1 MYLINCIVRSRILSV
16 GLRYETQ
23 HRIYL
28 SIKIVSYIGIIS
40 RNNLNYMAQI
50 SNEILITILTIYRQ
64 LLELINE
71 AKATESQ
78 ILEQFGETE
87 ITLIVLEELQN
98 IVERMRNS
106 YSRLNTLLLRIAE
119 AQPIADAAT
128 LELLIKS
135 IEQAQG
141 NLASSL
147 ATIQESKRDTGL
159 L

>member
-1 MYLINCIVRSRILSV
+1 MAKL
-16 GLRYETQ
+16 GDET
-23 HRIYL
+23 
-28 SIKIVSYIGIIS
+28 
-40 RNNLNYMAQI
+40 
-50 SNEILITILTIYRQ
+50 LITIFNIYRQ
-64 LLELINE
+64 LLELIHE
-71 AKATESQ
+71 AKATEYL
-78 ILEQFGETE
+78 ILERFGETE
-87 ITLIVLEELQN
+87 ATLIALEEIQN

-119 AQPIADAAT
+119 AQPVADTAT
-128 LELLIKS
+128 LELLMKS

>member
-1 MYLINCIVRSRILSV
+1 
-16 GLRYETQ
+16 
-23 HRIYL
+23 
-28 SIKIVSYIGIIS
+28 
-40 RNNLNYMAQI
+40 MAKLA
-50 SNEILITILTIYRQ
+50 NDTLITVLNIYRQ

-71 AKATESQ
+71 AKATEYL

-87 ITLIVLEELQN
+87 ATLIALEELQN

-119 AQPIADAAT
+119 AQPVANTST
-128 LELLIKS
+128 LELLMKS

-147 ATIQESKRDTGL
+147 ATIQESKRDTDL